1 MPLEDL
7 DLEFED
13 EEELKKKSDTLQD
26 DVVLEFGTGIFE
38 KPAALQ
44 TPQAAASAPAQAAA
58 APSGAQVPKA
68 APAAATQQT
77 NPDASQPNV
86 KRLEEVRAKM
96 AQTKAAPVK
105 PGTASAASLPVT
117 NGSSALQLSAENDPN
132 LAQLVDLIETT
143 KFEARVEVAVAQQMS
158 TYMAEMLSDAKL
170 MQHQVQQLLMRLNQ
184 KNAANKPELVA
195 IQKAL
200 ADFIN
205 KKRKYPHE
213 K

>member
-7 DLEFED
+7 DLVFED

-26 DVVLEFGTGIFE
+26 DVVLEFGTGIYE
-38 KPAALQ
+38 KPAGLQ
-44 TPQAAASAPAQAAA
+44 TPQAVPSAPVQAAA
-58 APSGAQVPKA
+58 PAGAQAPKA
-68 APAAATQQT
+68 VPSAATKLS

-96 AQTKAAPVK
+96 AQNKGAPVK
-105 PGTASAASLPVT
+105 PGAAPTGPAPVT
-117 NGSSALQLSAENDPN
+117 NGSSALQLSPDQDPN